1 MLHLMGPNRLRR
13 SVVPEDRSSP
23 EASRVAVRTRRDF
36 VALVKGYREATRL
49 AAERAR
55 SRQCAGDESVQCL
68 SLGPDRADDNELI
81 RP

>member
-1 MLHLMGPNRLRR
+1 
-13 SVVPEDRSSP
+13 
-23 EASRVAVRTRRDF
+23 
-36 VALVKGYREATRL
+36 VKGYREATRL